1 MLYGLHSS
9 SAGHIHTHMQSGQ
22 ESKTPRYTS
31 VNRQRTT
38 PQTLTETTHDNDKN
52 NNDWHSSISFDTEN
66 IMNGLKFQTNSQAEQ
81 IHIRVTATTENMHSH
96 SNQPLPSNRH
106 HPQTD
111 KVENGLING
120 VRSGADEGSTSVSAV
135 TTTTSNA
142 EEEEV
147 EYTASGNGGGGVSE
161 TPKHTM
167 TTITNPIKLI
177 ITTTGALGHHNQHR
191 YQEMKIGYA
200 DVDVGNYDVDEG
212 DGYDL
217 HTGMGMDLAS
227 LLAHHEANLDNDI
240 GISNSQGED
249 ELAEENEEEE
259 GNGTVK
265 SATTEAMVPQEPSL
279 PPQEQQPSLVKEI
292 TSEIVGGG
300 DVNGGG
306 VGGGEYGYGEEE
318 AVMEMPGGEVVDGTV
333 EVSQSYRH

>member
-1 MLYGLHSS
+1 ML
-9 SAGHIHTHMQSGQ
+9 AETQ
-22 ESKTPRYTS
+22 
-31 VNRQRTT
+31 
-38 PQTLTETTHDNDKN
+38 TTHNNDDNN

-66 IMNGLKFQTNSQAEQ
+66 ILNGLKFQTNSQAEQ

-96 SNQPLPSNRH
+96 NNQPPPSNRH
-106 HPQTD
+106 HPETD

-120 VRSGADEGSTSVSAV
+120 VRSGADEGSTSDSAV
-135 TTTTSNA
+135 ATTTATTIA
-142 EEEEV
+142 EEEGAADN
-147 EYTASGNGGGGVSE
+147 ASGDNSGGGGIVSE
-161 TPKHTM
+161 TPEHTM

-191 YQEMKIGYA
+191 YQEMEIGYA

-240 GISNSQGED
+240 GISSSHGE
-249 ELAEENEEEE
+249 EEENEEAD
-259 GNGTVK
+259 NGTVK
-265 SATTEAMVPQEPSL
+265 SATTEAMEPQEPSL
-279 PPQEQQPSLVKEI
+279 VEEI
-292 TSEIVGGG
+292 MSEIVGGG

-306 VGGGEYGYGEEE
+306 GVGGGEEEGYGEEA
-318 AVMEMPGGEVVDGTV
+318 AVMERPGEVVDGTV
-333 EVSQSYRH
+333 EVSQCYRH